1 MEIRLIIWRYSSMAR
16 ISSCLL
22 QEKSSILFI
31 AAMCSSEGLRA
42 LRLGDKASNSRG
54 LDLDK
59 SLKNCLVNT
68 AKTSKFAETEIRWI
82 RGKLPPALSDMWLS
96 HLESVY
102 KIKKTKV
109 TSNGREGQSE
119 NSLLICTSSI
129 TAIISVFHT
138 EDEVSTTFSC
148 SISQSF

>member
-59 SLKNCLVNT
+59 SLKTVQSTPLRLVNLRRPRQDGFEVNYHRRL
-68 AKTSKFAETEIRWI
+68 AICGLVICIR
-82 RGKLPPALSDMWLS
+82 LNT
-96 HLESVY
+96 
-102 KIKKTKV
+102 KKTKV

-119 NSLLICTSSI
+119 NSLLYAPLSQQLRSLSSKQDRPERNRHGAPI
-129 TAIISVFHT
+129 G
-138 EDEVSTTFSC
+138 ER
-148 SISQSF
+148 